1 MNQSGMNLTWA
12 ALMPLFACL
21 TLMPVPAHAD
31 QEPAIGTAVGEAY
44 PDFVLP
50 TLEGQDVRLSA
61 YRGKKVLLIH
71 FASW

>member
-1 MNQSGMNLTWA
+1 MNRSGMNLTWA
-12 ALMPLFACL
+12 VLMPLCPCL
-21 TLMPVPAHAD
+21 ALVPVPAHAD
-31 QEPAIGTAVGEAY
+31 QEPTIGTAAGEAY

-50 TLEGQDVRLSA
+50 TLEGKDVRLSD

>member
-21 TLMPVPAHAD
+21 TLMPVPARAD
-31 QEPAIGTAVGEAY
+31 QKPTIGTAVGEAY

-50 TLEGQDVRLSA
+50 TLEGKDVRLSD
-61 YRGKKVLLIH
+61 YRGRKVLLIH